1 VEETAA
7 AADVA
12 GTDAVGDADAWGS
25 RKPGASN
32 VAAED
37 SPYARRDDR
46 SRPERPGGEHT
57 GHTGSARPVAG
68 GIVDSP
74 GDGAID
80 DDVAWEKNE
89 QAERFAE
96 YAIALPADDG
106 SSCRRLTR
114 WRWSPHVNQI

>member
-1 VEETAA
+1 MGTA

-12 GTDAVGDADAWGS
+12 GTDAVGDAGAWGS
-25 RKPGASN
+25 RKPGAST
-32 VAAED
+32 VVAED

-57 GHTGSARPVAG
+57 GHTGSGRLVAG
-68 GIVDSP
+68 EIVDSP
-74 GDGAID
+74 GDGVIGG
-80 DDVAWEKNE
+80 DVALVKNE

-96 YAIALPADDG
+96 YAMALPADDG

-114 WRWSPHVNQI
+114 